1 MTTFRLVL
9 IEPFETRQKWLK
21 ENLTIVYIWKG
32 TQRILTIVY

>member
-21 ENLTIVYIWKG
+21 ENITIVYIYGKV
-32 TQRILTIVY
+32 LKEF

>member
-9 IEPFETRQKWLK
+9 IEPFETHQKWLK

-32 TQRILTIVY
+32 T

>member
-1 MTTFRLVL
+1 MTTFQLVL

-32 TQRILTIVY
+32 T

>member
-9 IEPFETRQKWLK
+9 IEPFETRQKWVK

-32 TQRILTIVY
+32 T

>member
-9 IEPFETRQKWLK
+9 IEPFDETRQKWLK

-32 TQRILTIVY
+32 T

>member
-9 IEPFETRQKWLK
+9 IEPLETRQKWLK

-32 TQRILTIVY
+32 T